1 MMASAM
7 SMRPV
12 QSRRIPQLAVGQAF
26 IGYGLLP
33 EPVLVQTPD
42 IRAQENIRLQVDD
55 REICARMNYW
65 DAHSASLI
73 PFRECSF
80 SAVCSSCDLK
90 LRSDAAFYA
99 SRFLQIY
106 GGKMTTLKAVIS
118 YIGAVDRWLSSVLP
132 PETSPAQRTRMEN
145 CVKIRL
151 LRKLMQ
157 QKDIP
162 LSSQSYDQLLQK
174 LLGPD
179 RES

>member
-1 MMASAM
+1 
-7 SMRPV
+7 
-12 QSRRIPQLAVGQAF
+12 
-26 IGYGLLP
+26 
-33 EPVLVQTPD
+33 
-42 IRAQENIRLQVDD
+42 
-55 REICARMNYW
+55 
-65 DAHSASLI
+65 I

-90 LRSDAAFYA
+90 LLSDAAFYA

-118 YIGAVDRWLSSVLP
+118 YLGAVDRWLSSVLP